1 MRGLALGLFAA
12 ASLALAIP
20 ASAEEFRIGVPG
32 VGVEI
37 GSGPHYRDR
46 DRYDDRDVVVRRRT
60 EGFDRREGV
69 ERCQT
74 TTIRRDD
81 GTVERIRRC
90 RD

>member
-1 MRGLALGLFAA
+1 MRGLAIGLIVAA
-12 ASLALAIP
+12 GLALP
-20 ASAEEFRIGVPG
+20 NLASAEELRIGVPG

-37 GSGPHYRDR
+37 GSHRYRDR
-46 DRYDDRDVVVRRRT
+46 DDVRVHT
-60 EGFDRREGV
+60 DGY
-69 ERCQT
+69 ERSRGSRCTT